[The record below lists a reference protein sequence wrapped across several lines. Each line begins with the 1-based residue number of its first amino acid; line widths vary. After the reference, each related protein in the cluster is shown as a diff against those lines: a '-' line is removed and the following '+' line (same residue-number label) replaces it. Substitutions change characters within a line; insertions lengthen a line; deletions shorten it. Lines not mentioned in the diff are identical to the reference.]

1 MKITQLRDKDK
12 TTALTTMDMETWI
25 GKTRTETKTRPVS
38 AFREVLRYSL
48 PDSRCYEADKLPKIL
63 PAAEF
68 RRTEGGK
75 QMKSYNGIVE
85 LTVGP
90 LSGGP
95 EITLVKQLAWEQ
107 PQTHCVFTGSSGRT
121 VKIWA
126 KFTRPDNSLPQ
137 KREEAEIFHAHA
149 YRLAVKCYQPQIPF
163 SILPKEPSLEQYS
176 RLSYDPEL
184 MYRPDSVPF
193 YLSQPSGMPEELT
206 YREAVR
212 SEKSPLTRAVPGYDT
227 ERAVFMLFEAAL
239 RKTHEEIYE
248 AEDEGAPERG
258 EDFQAMVTQLAV
270 NCFHSGI
277 PEEETVKRTIFHYYL
292 RRQEVLIRQLVKNV
306 YEEQKGFG
314 KKSSLGK
321 EQYLSLQTEEFMNRR
336 YEFRYNTQVGEVEY
350 RERNSFHFYFNPINK
365 RVLNSIALKA
375 KNSRLKDGYD
385 KINRA
390 NAVAGPEFL
399 LDIIEG
405 NFKIKVDDYIL
416 VDFYS
421 LIDIIDILGGIP
433 MTLTDAEAE
442 AANNYI
448 RDMDFDRGVSDW
460 ETANVLTGGGD
471 LILNG
476 VQAVGYSRERQ
487 TSGSDFNRTSR
498 QRAVIEQIIVKAKK
512 MSVTQLNDLA
522 NSILPK
528 VYTNMSESEILGM
541 VADAVTYLGYDLEQY
556 RVPFDNMYESVNGN
570 LLPDYEATNQKLQD
584 IIFATE

>member
-1 MKITQLRDKDK
+1 MAANNKKKKKSNSKNIAIIATCSILALILIIVLCVYLVLKSYIGKINKVDPDDWSNITSNTNEVQTDDDGNVISD
-12 TTALTTMDMETWI
+12 TTMSD
-25 GKTRTETKTRPVS
+25 
-38 AFREVLRYSL
+38 
-48 PDSRCYEADKLPKIL
+48 
-63 PAAEF
+63 
-68 RRTEGGK
+68 
-75 QMKSYNGIVE
+75 
-85 LTVGP
+85 
-90 LSGGP
+90 
-95 EITLVKQLAWEQ
+95 EIN
-107 PQTHCVFTGSSGRT
+107 SSGAVNFGDGEGLEKDY
-121 VKIWA
+121 VKNIVLIGV
-126 KFTRPDNSLPQ
+126 DNRHFENILYNPGNSDAIILVSFNS
-137 KREEAEIFHAHA
+137 KTHKVYLTSIMRDTAA
-149 YRLAVKCYQPQIPF
+149 YI
-163 SILPKEPSLEQYS
+163 QYS
-176 RLSYDPEL
+176 D
-184 MYRPDSVPF
+184 
-193 YLSQPSGMPEELT
+193 
-206 YREAVR
+206 
-212 SEKSPLTRAVPGYDT
+212 
-227 ERAVFMLFEAAL
+227 
-239 RKTHEEIYE
+239 
-248 AEDEGAPERG
+248 
-258 EDFQAMVTQLAV
+258 
-270 NCFHSGI
+270 
-277 PEEETVKRTIFHYYL
+277 
-292 RRQEVLIRQLVKNV
+292 
-306 YEEQKGFG
+306 
-314 KKSSLGK
+314 
-321 EQYLSLQTEEFMNRR
+321 
-336 YEFRYNTQVGEVEY
+336 
-350 RERNSFHFYFNPINK
+350 
-365 RVLNSIALKA
+365 ALKA